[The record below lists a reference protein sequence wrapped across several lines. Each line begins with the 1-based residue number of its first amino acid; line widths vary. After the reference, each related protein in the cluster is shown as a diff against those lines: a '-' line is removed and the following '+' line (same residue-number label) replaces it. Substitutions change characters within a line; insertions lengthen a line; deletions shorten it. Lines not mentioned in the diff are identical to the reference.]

1 MSASHAESGNGQGR
15 ILRREPTVDP
25 KLLDSMVVANRQ
37 RQLNAR
43 LFAEG
48 SVLSTL
54 AEEHMADCCKL
65 LRGKRCPVPRRE
77 ITIGAACTGSFVE
90 AAIARCF
97 EDAASGQ
104 GYGEFAVKLLFSCE
118 PREGIRKWGRCMHEV

>member
-1 MSASHAESGNGQGR
+1 MDKSDAGSGNGHAR
-15 ILRREPTVDP
+15 TLRREPTVDP

-54 AEEHMADCCKL
+54 SEEHMADFCKL
-65 LRGKRCPVPRRE
+65 FQGKRCPVPRRE

-104 GYGEFAVKLLFSCE
+104 GYDKFTVKLLFSCD
-118 PREGIRKWGRCMHEV
+118 PRK